1 MSQVPLFAGKERGT
15 EGLSESPKVPTA
27 RTRRAGCQ
35 GLGGTSCS
43 AHFQV
48 LDHHSPG
55 TTALLGYP
63 RQTQDREQ
71 QDNRPAGLGELGS
84 EGCA

>member
-1 MSQVPLFAGKERGT
+1 MSHVSLFADKERGR

-35 GLGGTSCS
+35 GLGGTSYS

-48 LDHHSPG
+48 SDHHSPE

-71 QDNRPAGLGELGS
+71 QDNRPAGPGELGT